1 MLVIAASLLGVG
13 LILPR
18 VKPGGRGIIEASVLH
33 LSYGIYMLCLWFRD
47 HMDAKTIAFYGME
60 QAFTAVESATLIGV
74 WVSLGLLLWKKRSGP
89 TATELLQ
96 SRSPVIWGIYIAM
109 FTTLLWATVS
119 TWLFPLPIWSFEMIW
134 MSALI
139 LLATRFPF
147 RKLFENCQSAGSPS
161 DHAPTSRVASTGTQV
176 LNHAL
181 KNKLV
186 TMEMALTTLQAK
198 KAGDPEIAQEIRLID
213 QSVQHMKHMV
223 QRIRDRTKQ
232 VILQEQPH
240 NIRAIVDAC
249 LAELK
254 QVKRSGTTI
263 AVDPQLSA
271 VLLCDGAHVKEVLL
285 NIITNSMEA
294 LGHRD
299 GYIRIFSGEG
309 LPNGWFTLIIED
321 NGPGI
326 PASSLNRLFE
336 PYFTTKAGKTNFGL
350 GLSYCYNVMRAG
362 SGSIKINSQD
372 NKGTSVVLG
381 FHPKK
386 VLVYPVL
393 TSGK

>member
-1 MLVIAASLLGVG
+1 VLIIAATLLGVG

-18 VKPGGRGIIEASVLH
+18 IKPGGRGITETAALH
-33 LSYGIYMLCLWFRD
+33 LSYGVYILCLWFRD
-47 HMDAKTIAFYGME
+47 QLNLGIRVHRLD
-60 QAFTAVESATLIGV
+60 TALTAIETVSLACV
-74 WVSLGLLLWKKRSGP
+74 WVCLFLLLWKKRSGR

-96 SRSPVIWGIYIAM
+96 SGSPFVRGIYIAM
-109 FTTLLWATVS
+109 LTTLLWAAAS
-119 TWLFPLPIWSFEMIW
+119 TWISPLPLWSYEMIW
-134 MSALI
+134 MGTLF

-147 RKLFENCQSAGSPS
+147 RKLFEDCQTAASPA
-161 DHAPTSRVASTGTQV
+161 DHSPTNRIASTGIQV

-186 TMEMALTTLQAK
+186 TMEMALATLQAK

-240 NIRAIVDAC
+240 NIRSLVDAC
-249 LAELK
+249 LAELM
-254 QVKRSGTTI
+254 QMKRSGTTI

-271 VLLCDGAHVKEVLL
+271 VLLCDGAHLKEVLL

-299 GYIRIFSGEG
+299 GYIRIYSGEG

-362 SGSIKINSQD
+362 SGSIKINSQE

-381 FHPKK
+381 FHPRK
-386 VLVYPVL
+386 VLVYPVMS
-393 TSGK
+393 TGR

>member
-1 MLVIAASLLGVG
+1 LVIAATLLGVG

-18 VKPGGRGIIEASVLH
+18 VKPGGRGIMETAALH
-33 LSYGIYMLCLWFRD
+33 LSYGVFIFCLWFRD
-47 HMDAKTIAFYGME
+47 QLDMEATAYRMD
-60 QAFTAVESATLIGV
+60 QAFTAVETVSLISV
-74 WVSLGLLLWKKRSGP
+74 WVSLFLLIRKKRSGV
-89 TATELLQ
+89 TATQLLQ
-96 SRSPVIWGIYIAM
+96 SGSPAVWGIYIAL
-109 FTTLLWATVS
+109 FTTLLWATIS
-119 TWLFPLPIWSFEMIW
+119 TWLSPLPLWSYEMIW
-134 MSALI
+134 IGTLL

-147 RKLFENCQSAGSPS
+147 RKLFEDCQSSGSPS
-161 DHAPTSRVASTGTQV
+161 DHFPTSRVASTGTQV

-198 KAGDPEIAQEIRLID
+198 KTGDPEIAQEIRLID

-223 QRIRDRTKQ
+223 QRIRDRTKS

-249 LAELK
+249 LEELK

-263 AVDPQLSA
+263 AVDPHLSA
-271 VLLCDGAHVKEVLL
+271 VLLCDAAHVKEVLL

-294 LGHRD
+294 LGHRE
-299 GYIRIFSGEG
+299 GYIRIYSGEG

-362 SGSIKINSQD
+362 SGSIKINSKEK
-372 NKGTSVVLG
+372 KGTSVVLG

-393 TSGK
+393 PSGH